1 MTMEQ
6 EEEKKQER
14 RRRMMHY
21 WMIWMMHYWIMMEN
35 AERVVDRVDSSFS
48 SSSGEVRRVT
58 GGLHLFS

>member
-6 EEEKKQER
+6 DEEEEEKKQER
-14 RRRMMHY
+14 RRRMH
-21 WMIWMMHYWIMMEN
+21 WMMHYWMMMEN

-48 SSSGEVRRVT
+48 SSSWEVRRVT